1 MPTVSIEPNEAA
13 KLAARGRRVLGTALD
28 SRQLTRLGGDVRRL
42 AVFSAQQV
50 NLDFLQGI
58 ADTVDELLLG
68 PTAEREALRA
78 TGAAPL
84 QLSGPEATR
93 RLMDLADE
101 LELKPANP
109 DDVGT
114 IKDVTSFGRADLIVR
129 TQQDIA
135 AGFGRYVSEN
145 DPDILDAFPA
155 RELIRVVEPTD
166 PKKKRNWETRWRAA
180 GGRLF
185 EGRMIAAKDDAVWQ
199 NLGDGAGG
207 YDDTLGN
214 PFPPFAFNSG
224 MDVEEIERDEAERLG
239 VVQRN
244 QRITPDSATLA
255 DHAALKTSRFDR
267 ALLATLADNPDLA
280 FDGDTLTL
288 A

>member
-1 MPTVSIEPNEAA
+1 MPTVAIEPNEAA
-13 KLAARGRRVLGTALD
+13 RLAARGRRVLGTTLSAREL
-28 SRQLTRLGGDVRRL
+28 SRLGADVRRL
-42 AVFSAQQV
+42 AVFSARQV
-50 NLDFLQGI
+50 NLDYVQGI
-58 ADTVDELLLG
+58 ADTIDELLLG
-68 PTAEREALRA
+68 PTAERTALRA
-78 TGAAPL
+78 AGEAPL
-84 QLSGPEATR
+84 QLSGPAATE
-93 RLMDLADE
+93 RLMKLAE
-101 LELKPANP
+101 QLELQPADP
-109 DDVGT
+109 EDVGT

-135 AGFGRYVSEN
+135 AGFGRYVAEN

-166 PKKKRNWETRWRAA
+166 PKRKRNWEARWRAA
-180 GGRLF
+180 GGRMF
-185 EGRMIAAKDDAVWQ
+185 GGRMIAPKDDPVWQ

-207 YDDTLGN
+207 YDDALGN

-224 MDVEEIERDEAERLG
+224 MDVEEVDREEAERLG

-244 QRITPDSATLA
+244 QRITPDSLTLA
-255 DHAALKTSRFDR
+255 DHAGLKTKRFDR
-267 ALLATLADNPDLA
+267 ALVATMANDPELV